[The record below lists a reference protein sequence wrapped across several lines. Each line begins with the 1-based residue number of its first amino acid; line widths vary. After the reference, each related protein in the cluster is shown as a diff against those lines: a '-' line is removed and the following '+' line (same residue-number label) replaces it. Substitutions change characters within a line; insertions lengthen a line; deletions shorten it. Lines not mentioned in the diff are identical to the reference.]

1 METKLRINSVTG
13 ELDLVTES
21 LDGSEVNVSTTNFNG
36 NLSETDTTV
45 QAALNTLDQVVTA
58 DNVDLQTVTDNGNT
72 TTDVLQAAGFET
84 VRVTGSAQYMT
95 LYEDPENG
103 DNYVQLKSPDSLA
116 ANVVFVLPS
125 VTASAN
131 QVLKN
136 DGSGNLGWYSLVF
149 PAADGSANQL
159 LKTDGSGQLGWAT
172 DANTTYTAGERMTLT
187 GTEFSVR
194 SMTVSIKVL
203 EDGTAL
209 STGDG
214 KMYYTAPA
222 VLNGYNL
229 SAAHAAVYTVS
240 SDGLPTVQLY
250 NMRKTADMLSTRIT
264 IDASEFSSYTA
275 ATAHVI
281 DTDNDDIATG
291 DRIRVDVDV
300 AGTGTKGLEVILTFT
315 KP

>member
-1 METKLRINSVTG
+1 MDTKLRINSVTG
-13 ELDLVTES
+13 ELDLVTEA
-21 LDGSEVNVSTTNFNG
+21 LDGSEVNVSTTNFSG
-36 NLSETDTTV
+36 NLSGTDTTV
-45 QAALNTLDQVVTA
+45 QAALNTLDQIVTA

-103 DNYVQLKSPDSLA
+103 DHYVQLKAPAALA
-116 ANVVFVLPS
+116 ANVSLNLPI
-125 VTASAN
+125 
-131 QVLKN
+131 
-136 DGSGNLGWYSLVF
+136 
-149 PAADGSANQL
+149 ADGSANQL

-172 DANTTYTAGERMTLT
+172 DANTTYTAGERMTLS

-194 SMTVSIKVL
+194 SMTVSIKVI
-203 EDGTAL
+203 EDDRVL

-264 IDASEFSSYTA
+264 IDASEFTSYTA
-275 ATAHVI
+275 ATAHVV
-281 DTDNDDIATG
+281 DTSNDDIATG

>member
-1 METKLRINSVTG
+1 M
-13 ELDLVTES
+13 
-21 LDGSEVNVSTTNFNG
+21 SEIWVNG
-36 NLSETDTTV
+36 
-45 QAALNTLDQVVTA
+45 AAGGTILAKNVV
-58 DNVDLQTVTDNGNT
+58 T
-72 TTDVLQAAGFET
+72 TTDNFDNKLGAGDATAQEAFESIDEFSDPGLQAVTDVSNETTDVITAAGFET
-84 VRVTGSAQYMT
+84 TRVSGYAQYVT

-103 DNYVQLKSPDSLA
+103 DNYVQLKAADTLA
-116 ANVVFVLPS
+116 GNVVFKLP
-125 VTASAN
+125 T
-131 QVLKN
+131 
-136 DGSGNLGWYSLVF
+136 
-149 PAADGSANQL
+149 ADGSANQIM
-159 LKTDGSGQLGWAT
+159 KTDGSGQLGWAT

-222 VLNGYNL
+222 VLDGYNL

-240 SDGLPTVQLY
+240 SSGLPTVQLY

-264 IDASEFSSYTA
+264 IDASEFSSYSA